1 MHLQCYEMLS
11 KDHTN
16 NRKIIHIDMDAF
28 YASVEQRDFP
38 ELRDKPIAVGG
49 SPDGRGVVATCSYEA
64 RQFGVRSAMSSRK
77 ALQLCPHIIFTKPRF
92 EVYKEVSVHIREIFS
107 RYTDLIEPLSLDEA
121 YLDVTADKQNVGSAI
136 EIASKIKEDIRNE
149 LNLTASAG
157 ISVNKFVAKIASDFQ
172 KPDGLTFIGPSKI
185 ISFIEKLPIEKFHGV
200 GKVTASKMKKM
211 GIFNGADL
219 KQRTESELSKY
230 FGKSGKFFYNIV
242 RGIDNRAVQPNRE
255 SKSVGAEDTFET
267 DLSEKEDLYLELE
280 KLAERVS
287 KRLTN
292 KNLEGK
298 TITLKVKFEDFT
310 QITRSA
316 SLDFFT
322 TDEDIIFDTAVSLF
336 DKVEQ
341 LKKIRLLGI
350 SISNFYTSK
359 NFINTNGQLSLF

>member
-1 MHLQCYEMLS
+1 
-11 KDHTN
+11 
-16 NRKIIHIDMDAF
+16 
-28 YASVEQRDFP
+28 
-38 ELRDKPIAVGG
+38 
-49 SPDGRGVVATCSYEA
+49 
-64 RQFGVRSAMSSRK
+64 
-77 ALQLCPHIIFTKPRF
+77 
-92 EVYKEVSVHIREIFS
+92 
-107 RYTDLIEPLSLDEA
+107 
-121 YLDVTADKQNVGSAI
+121 
-136 EIASKIKEDIRNE
+136 
-149 LNLTASAG
+149 
-157 ISVNKFVAKIASDFQ
+157 
-172 KPDGLTFIGPSKI
+172 
-185 ISFIEKLPIEKFHGV
+185 
-200 GKVTASKMKKM
+200 
-211 GIFNGADL
+211 
-219 KQRTESELSKY
+219 
-230 FGKSGKFFYNIV
+230 KFFYNIV

-350 SISNFYTSK
+350 SVSNFYTSK

>member
-1 MHLQCYEMLS
+1 
-11 KDHTN
+11 
-16 NRKIIHIDMDAF
+16 
-28 YASVEQRDFP
+28 
-38 ELRDKPIAVGG
+38 
-49 SPDGRGVVATCSYEA
+49 
-64 RQFGVRSAMSSRK
+64 
-77 ALQLCPHIIFTKPRF
+77 
-92 EVYKEVSVHIREIFS
+92 
-107 RYTDLIEPLSLDEA
+107 
-121 YLDVTADKQNVGSAI
+121 
-136 EIASKIKEDIRNE
+136 
-149 LNLTASAG
+149 
-157 ISVNKFVAKIASDFQ
+157 
-172 KPDGLTFIGPSKI
+172 
-185 ISFIEKLPIEKFHGV
+185 
-200 GKVTASKMKKM
+200 KVTASKMKKM

-287 KRLTN
+287 KRLIN

-316 SLDFFT
+316 SLDFYT
-322 TDEDIIFDTAVSLF
+322 ADENIIFDTAASLF
-336 DKVEQ
+336 EKVEQ